1 MVLRNILGKYHIQN
15 QARTKPGYDTQSKSY
30 SIIKRT
36 HQFNQV
42 APSPSSSY
50 VPAGDFIT

>member
-15 QARTKPGYDTQSKSY
+15 QARTKPGYDTQSKPY

-50 VPAGDFIT
+50 VPAGDFII